1 MKNFVINPF
10 FYYSLSFILVFFL
23 YTLGWSDLYLPL
35 SGDLS
40 LFIGF
45 TIVFSIFMVF
55 LFNKIIKNSSRVKI
69 KPVEKKKVIYLFIF
83 LCFSLLAEF
92 IYHGLVPLLLVIRG
106 VYYDYTQFGIPVFH
120 VFLVSYTTLLGVVYF
135 YRYLVYKEKYYLL
148 IFFFSLF
155 FSISIV
161 NRGTLMFI
169 LLAVI
174 ISYAS
179 LNLNILKIFKIL
191 ITIFLVI
198 FAFGILGNLRMISS
212 GYKDQD
218 AILKIG
224 QASENFT
231 KTNLPT
237 EFFWAYLYISSP
249 YANLENEVKKR
260 AINDQNNISGFLNYE
275 ILPDFISKRL
285 NFINNKSNLLVD
297 ELNVSTMYA
306 GSINKMGFIG
316 AFLLYFW
323 YVLAILITP
332 FLINREY
339 FIPTVILL
347 STLSSFLM
355 FDNVL
360 KFSGFVFQFFIL
372 ILFSRFKFKQI
383 SIL

>member
-1 MKNFVINPF
+1 
-10 FYYSLSFILVFFL
+10 
-23 YTLGWSDLYLPL
+23 
-35 SGDLS
+35 
-40 LFIGF
+40 
-45 TIVFSIFMVF
+45 
-55 LFNKIIKNSSRVKI
+55 
-69 KPVEKKKVIYLFIF
+69 
-83 LCFSLLAEF
+83 
-92 IYHGLVPLLLVIRG
+92 
-106 VYYDYTQFGIPVFH
+106 
-120 VFLVSYTTLLGVVYF
+120 LGVVYF

-323 YVLAILITP
+323 YVFAILITP